1 MAKDLNIR
9 KDTIKLLEENIS
21 KTFSDINCI
30 NLKKNLT
37 PKAIGIKAKINKW
50 DLIKQK
56 LLQSKRKDNLQNG
69 RKYL

>member
-30 NLKKNLT
+30 NFKKKSDSQGNR
-37 PKAIGIKAKINKW
+37 NK
-50 DLIKQK
+50 
-56 LLQSKRKDNLQNG
+56 SKNK
-69 RKYL
+69 